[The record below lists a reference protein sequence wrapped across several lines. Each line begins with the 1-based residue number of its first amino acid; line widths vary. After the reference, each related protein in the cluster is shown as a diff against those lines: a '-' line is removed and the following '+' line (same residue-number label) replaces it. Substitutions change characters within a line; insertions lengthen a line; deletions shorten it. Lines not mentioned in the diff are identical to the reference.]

1 MKIQGIIVL
10 KSQVITG
17 VSQQGNQWQKQEV
30 VIQTQETYPKK
41 VCLTCFNQT
50 VNDIALI
57 NVGEYIEAS
66 IAIESREYNGRWYTD
81 VKCFGMGRVQ
91 QQQFQQQPM
100 QQQQLQQVMNQPLP
114 SANPAPQF
122 RMQTQ
127 PVQQPQQPMQQQY
140 QDNFPY

>member
-1 MKIQGIIVL
+1 MKIQGVIVL

-17 VSQQGNQWQKQEV
+17 VSQPGNQWQKQEV

-57 NVGEYIEAS
+57 NVGECIEAS

-81 VKCFGMGRVQ
+81 VKCYGMGRVQ

-100 QQQQLQQVMNQPLP
+100 QQQQQQLQQVMNQPLP

-122 RMQTQ
+122 RMQPQ
-127 PVQQPQQPMQQQY
+127 PVQQPQQQQY